1 MLFVCV
7 NFELKKV
14 LCEKKNPHPF
24 FLFSHTHRTVYIY
37 WHGTF
42 WRGWGIGCVIVTT
55 SECRRSKLH
64 MWRGKSKASITA
76 EADRPLM
83 RGLLRSVSRRA
94 TGAASLAS
102 GSQHIQ
108 QTPECV
114 T

>member
-1 MLFVCV
+1 
-7 NFELKKV
+7 
-14 LCEKKNPHPF
+14 
-24 FLFSHTHRTVYIY
+24 
-37 WHGTF
+37 
-42 WRGWGIGCVIVTT
+42 
-55 SECRRSKLH
+55 